1 MKRRTIV
8 QTSLAAGLMAGMVA
22 LGLSEDDPP
31 SLGKDMP
38 WRPIA
43 WPFPR
48 DAWPAGQAWRRGA
61 LQVYVRPKIGFCGNC
76 ETGVVTDEEVDRVTD
91 VDLLDERFVPAKEGL
106 AVRIGALS
114 GRARLYRY
122 KLIGGGTRHAE
133 GIAVSKKCDLVI
145 AVIVGNLLDER
156 ERTAAYRLLE
166 SSMVQE
172 WISQELGVDVM
183 SCDASGPAAT
193 CCGDR
198 RIDRAADYLARAV
211 SRRQRRARRR
221 HRARLRQHLERRRH
235 RLRRHQRPER
245 RRHRVHQRQRPERR
259 RHRARP
265 SPESAPKHSP
275 AACRLRYSKLWLQP
289 KTQPALVQATH
300 LQSIES

>member
-22 LGLSEDDPP
+22 LGLSEDEPAA
-31 SLGKDMP
+31 SLGKEMP

-48 DAWPAGQAWRRGA
+48 DAWPAGRAWRRGA
-61 LQVYVRPKIGFCGNC
+61 LEVYVRPKLGFCGNC
-76 ETGVVTDEEVDRVTD
+76 DTGVVTDEEVDRVTD

-106 AVRIGALS
+106 AVRIGDLS

-166 SSMVQE
+166 SSMVQD
-172 WISQELGVDVM
+172 WISQELDG
-183 SCDASGPAAT
+183 
-193 CCGDR
+193 R
-198 RIDRAADYLARAV
+198 
-211 SRRQRRARRR
+211 
-221 HRARLRQHLERRRH
+221 
-235 RLRRHQRPER
+235 
-245 RRHRVHQRQRPERR
+245 
-259 RHRARP
+259 
-265 SPESAPKHSP
+265 
-275 AACRLRYSKLWLQP
+275 
-289 KTQPALVQATH
+289 
-300 LQSIES
+300 

>member
-22 LGLSEDDPP
+22 LGLSEDEPP

-38 WRPIA
+38 WRSIA

-48 DAWPAGQAWRRGA
+48 DAWPAGQAWHRGA

-122 KLIGGGTRHAE
+122 QLIGGGSAQRRRHRRFQKAR
-133 GIAVSKKCDLVI
+133 SRHCRDRRQPLQ
-145 AVIVGNLLDER
+145 DQ
-156 ERTAAYRLLE
+156 RTHRGLSASEL
-166 SSMVQE
+166 SMVQE
-172 WISQELGVDVM
+172 WISQ
-183 SCDASGPAAT
+183 
-193 CCGDR
+193 
-198 RIDRAADYLARAV
+198 
-211 SRRQRRARRR
+211 Q
-221 HRARLRQHLERRRH
+221 LERR
-235 RLRRHQRPER
+235 
-245 RRHRVHQRQRPERR
+245 
-259 RHRARP
+259 
-265 SPESAPKHSP
+265 
-275 AACRLRYSKLWLQP
+275 
-289 KTQPALVQATH
+289 
-300 LQSIES
+300 